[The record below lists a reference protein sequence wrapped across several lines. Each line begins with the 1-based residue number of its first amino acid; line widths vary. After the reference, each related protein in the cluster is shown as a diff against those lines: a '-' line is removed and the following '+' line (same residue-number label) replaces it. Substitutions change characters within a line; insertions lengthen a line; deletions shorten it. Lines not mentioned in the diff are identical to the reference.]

1 MIGQKRVD
9 GLWQALMSVWFLG
22 RHHSRLAL
30 PEAAGREGHPENSA
44 ARAPQPAVLLEVNP
58 ALARVELEARGLLGD
73 RALDWMATP
82 SRFLDGI
89 APAELA
95 TSPDGARVVLHV
107 LRRARTGVREGGAIP
122 GTRRPNAH

>member
-30 PEAAGREGHPENSA
+30 PEDAGRESHPENSA
-44 ARAPQPAVLLEVNP
+44 ARAPEPAVLLEVNP
-58 ALARVELEARGLLGD
+58 ALARVELEARGLFGEF
-73 RALDWMATP
+73 ASEWMATP

-95 TSPDGARVVLHV
+95 ASPDGARVVLHV
-107 LRRARTGVREGGAIP
+107 LRRAHTGFRTGGAIP

>member
-22 RHHSRLAL
+22 RHDSRLAL
-30 PEAAGREGHPENSA
+30 REDAGRESHPESSA
-44 ARAPQPAVLLEVNP
+44 ARAPEPAVLLEVNP
-58 ALARVELEARGLLGD
+58 ALTRVEVEARGLLGD
-73 RALDWMATP
+73 RASDWMVTP

-95 TSPDGARVVLHV
+95 ASPDGARVVLHV
-107 LRRARTGVREGGAIP
+107 LRRAHTGVREGSRIP